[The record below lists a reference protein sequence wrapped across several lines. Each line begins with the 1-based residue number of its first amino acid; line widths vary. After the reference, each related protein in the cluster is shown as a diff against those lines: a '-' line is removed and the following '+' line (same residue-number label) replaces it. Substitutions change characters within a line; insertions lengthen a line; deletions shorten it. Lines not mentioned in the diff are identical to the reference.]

1 MFSVYQKI
9 ITPESSPVLG
19 PINANNANNATVN
32 APEPFLL
39 CNYCCSHRTIH
50 KSDPTNRDSTNT
62 TNTNNTP
69 NTTNRDSTN
78 TSNRESTNKT
88 NPQSDL
94 DLVESKY
101 PFGHATHYTYRVT
114 SPRLLCEFET
124 GTPPSP

>member
-9 ITPESSPVLG
+9 VTPETSPVLG
-19 PINANNANNATVN
+19 PITATTATT

-50 KSDPTNRDSTNT
+50 KSDITNRDI
-62 TNTNNTP
+62 TNTNNTN
-69 NTTNRDSTN
+69 NTNNTHNTNN
-78 TSNRESTNKT
+78 T
-88 NPQSDL
+88 QSDL

-101 PFGHATHYTYRVT
+101 PFGHATHYTYRIT

>member
-9 ITPESSPVLG
+9 VTPETSPVLG
-19 PINANNANNATVN
+19 PINANNVTTVN

-39 CNYCCSHRTIH
+39 CNYCCSHRNDKS
-50 KSDPTNRDSTNT
+50 KSDTTSPTNRDSA
-62 TNTNNTP
+62 
-69 NTTNRDSTN
+69 NRDSANRDSAN
-78 TSNRESTNKT
+78 TINT
-88 NPQSDL
+88 QSDL

-114 SPRLLCEFET
+114 TPRILCEFET

>member
-19 PINANNANNATVN
+19 PITATT
-32 APEPFLL
+32 APDSFLL
-39 CNYCCSHRTIH
+39 CNYCCSHRTIN
-50 KSDPTNRDSTNT
+50 KSDITNTTNTSNRDSTNT
-62 TNTNNTP
+62 TN
-69 NTTNRDSTN
+69 STN
-78 TSNRESTNKT
+78 TSN
-88 NPQSDL
+88 PQFVL

-101 PFGHATHYTYRVT
+101 PFGHATHYTYRIT

>member
-19 PINANNANNATVN
+19 PITATT
-32 APEPFLL
+32 APDSFLL
-39 CNYCCSHRTIH
+39 CNYCCSHRTIN
-50 KSDPTNRDSTNT
+50 KSDIT
-62 TNTNNTP
+62 

-78 TSNRESTNKT
+78 TSNRDSTNT
-88 NPQSDL
+88 TNRDSTNTTNTSNPQFDL

-101 PFGHATHYTYRVT
+101 PFGHATHYTYRIT

-124 GTPPSP
+124 GTPSSP

>member
-9 ITPESSPVLG
+9 VTPETSPVLG
-19 PINANNANNATVN
+19 PITATTATTVN

-39 CNYCCSHRTIH
+39 CNYCCSHRNDKS
-50 KSDPTNRDSTNT
+50 KSDTASPINRDSTNKSDISDS
-62 TNTNNTP
+62 TNKSDISDSTNTP
-69 NTTNRDSTN
+69 NT
-78 TSNRESTNKT
+78 
-88 NPQSDL
+88 QSDL

-114 SPRLLCEFET
+114 TPRILFAFET